1 MKDILEEI
9 VDEKYYLKDEV
20 VRKLIEHRERNISN
34 GNGFGAKHRGLDEK
48 MNSVSVKGK
57 GMYDLVKDGK

>member
-20 VRKLIEHRERNISN
+20 VRKLIEHRERNIAN
-34 GNGFGAKHRGLDEK
+34 GNGFGAKP
-48 MNSVSVKGK
+48 
-57 GMYDLVKDGK
+57 